1 MFAELAAIMAPL
13 FIGTAIGYGW
23 VRSGADYPSE
33 FVSRAVMNIATP
45 CLIVSVMAR
54 VEVEPSIMGG
64 VALAAAVVILSM
76 GVIGY
81 LLTRWLKLPPVHY
94 IPSLMFPNNGN
105 LGLPLCLFAFGDTG
119 LALALAAFMVMT
131 LSTFTVGIMMVS
143 RAEGLGA
150 RLKALGR
157 QPVLYA
163 MVLAVALLLTD
174 TTLPLWLA
182 NTVDLMGGFAIPLM
196 ILTLGVS
203 LARLKLVAWRLSLAF
218 STLRVLGGLAL
229 AYLAARLIG
238 LEGEALGVAVLQ
250 GAMPVAIFNY
260 LLALRYDR
268 APQEV
273 AAMVLMSTLLAFV
286 VLPIVLVF
294 VLPLAGTTPV
304 AP

>member
-1 MFAELAAIMAPL
+1 MFAELIAIMAPL
-13 FIGTAIGYGW
+13 FIGTAIGYVW
-23 VRSGADYPSE
+23 IRSGTDYPSE

-54 VEVEPSIMGG
+54 VEVEPRIMGG
-64 VALAAAVVILSM
+64 VALAAGLVIVSM
-76 GVIGY
+76 LVLGY
-81 LLTRWLKLPPVHY
+81 GLIRWMKLDPTRYL
-94 IPSLMFPNNGN
+94 PSLLFPNNGN
-105 LGLPLCLFAFGDTG
+105 LGLPLCLFAFGETG
-119 LALALAAFMVMT
+119 LALAMASFMVMM
-131 LSTFTVGIMMVS
+131 LSTFTLGIMLVS

-150 RLKALGR
+150 RLGALAR

-163 MVLAVALLLTD
+163 MVLAVVLLVTG
-174 TTLPLWLA
+174 TPLPRWLG

-196 ILTLGVS
+196 LMTLGVS
-203 LARLKLVAWRLSLAF
+203 LARLKLVAWKRSLLF
-218 STLRVLGGLAL
+218 SSIRVLGGLGL
-229 AYLAARLIG
+229 GYLAARLLG

-286 VLPIVLVF
+286 VLPIVLVV
-294 VLPLAGTTPV
+294 VLPLAS
-304 AP
+304 A

>member
-1 MFAELAAIMAPL
+1 M
-13 FIGTAIGYGW
+13 
-23 VRSGADYPSE
+23 
-33 FVSRAVMNIATP
+33 AVMNIATP
-45 CLIVSVMAR
+45 CLIISVMAR
-54 VEVEPSIMGG
+54 VEVAPKIMGG
-64 VALAAAVVILSM
+64 VALAAALVIVCM
-76 GVIGY
+76 GIIGY
-81 LLTRWLKLPPVHY
+81 GLTRWLNLKPACY

-119 LALALAAFMVMT
+119 LALALASFMVMM

-150 RLKALGR
+150 RLKALVR

-163 MVLAVALLLTD
+163 MVVAVGLLMTD
-174 TTLPLWLA
+174 TELPLWLA

-203 LARLKLVAWRLSLAF
+203 LARLKLTAWRRSLAF
-218 STLRVLGGLAL
+218 SALRVLGGLTL
-229 AYLAARLIG
+229 GYLAARLIG

-273 AAMVLMSTLLAFV
+273 AAMVLMSTMLAFL
-286 VLPIVLVF
+286 VLPILLVF
-294 VLPLAGTTPV
+294 VLPLAGT
-304 AP
+304 